1 MADSHQALAEPVL
14 IVGGSLGGL
23 RAAEQLRCIEAVQHE
38 FAPLLAV
45 QWHPEDDAAERP
57 QEQGLFDAF
66 VQMATPV
73 NQEAVNP

>member
-1 MADSHQALAEPVL
+1 VADSHQALAEPVL

-23 RAAEQLRCIEAVQHE
+23 RVEAVQHE
-38 FAPLLAV
+38 SAPLLAV